1 MILARLLLALALA
14 ADLRAAE
21 FIFTNNDGPGEG
33 LNDPTPASP
42 VGGNPGTTRGAQRLA
57 VLQRAGEIW
66 GSFLVSDVPI
76 RVSVDFA
83 ALVASTF
90 AQAGAEILEQ
100 NFPNA
105 PRPNVWYPSAL
116 ANSLAGSDLDPAQ
129 RDIFV
134 TANSDGA
141 FYYGLDSASPGGLVN
156 FVDVM
161 LHELGHGLG
170 FINLV
175 DVNTGNLFA
184 DQPDA
189 FSSLIFDLELNA
201 AWPMLT
207 PTERYG
213 SARNDPALAWSG
225 DFTTAGAPAKLTPQI
240 SGGAFRLIARFADG
254 TRRQLGYLDP
264 EFDAAIPAAGVA
276 KLLVPTDP
284 ADACGP
290 LLNAAQLAGNVAFI
304 RRGNCEFDFKVFAA
318 QQAGAVAVVIANNVA
333 GGAILPGGDGIVD
346 GQPRNFTIPAV
357 FVSQKDG
364 DDLLA
369 APPGLSVA
377 LEPIVNTLAGSVGPQ
392 VQVRLHAAIGAS
404 SGSSVSHWTTAA
416 SPNLLMEPFI
426 SPNIDR
432 RLDLTLTQMKDI
444 GWKVVGIPFPHF
456 TFAAWQT
463 TVFGPAALLTGLG
476 DDPDA
481 DGIENLEEYFFGNN
495 PLLADAG
502 RLPVFRF
509 EGGQGKL
516 VFTRSKLPADLSYAF
531 EKSTD
536 LKGFSPAVVGVD
548 YSVPTTESLGTEAE
562 VVTLRLL
569 NPPPALF
576 LRLRIKVGN

>member
-1 MILARLLLALALA
+1 MILARLILALALA

-21 FIFTNNDGPGEG
+21 FIFINGDGPDEG

-57 VLQRAGEIW
+57 VLQRVGEIW
-66 GSFLVSDVPI
+66 GSFLVSEVPI

-83 ALVASTF
+83 ALGVSTL
-90 AQAGAEILEQ
+90 AQAGAETLEQ

-105 PRPNVWYPSAL
+105 PRPGVWYPGAL
-116 ANSLAGSDLDPAQ
+116 ANSLAGTNLDPD
-129 RDIFV
+129 RVDISV
-134 TANSDGA
+134 TANSNGS
-141 FYYGLDSASPGGLVN
+141 FYYGLDSASPGGLAN
-156 FVDVM
+156 FVDVL

-170 FINLV
+170 FISLV

-184 DQPDA
+184 GQPDA
-189 FSSLIFDLELNA
+189 FSALIFDRELNA
-201 AWPMLT
+201 AWPALT
-207 PTERYG
+207 ATARYA

-225 DFTTAGAPAKLTPQI
+225 DFTTAGAPAKLTPQT
-240 SGGAFRLIARFADG
+240 SSGAFRLIARFADG
-254 TRRQLGYLDP
+254 TRRQFGYLDAD
-264 EFDAAIPAAGVA
+264 FDAAIPAAGVA
-276 KLLVPTDP
+276 ELLVPTVP

-304 RRGNCEFDFKVFAA
+304 RRGTCDFDSKVFAA

-333 GGAILPGGDGIVD
+333 GGAIVPGGDGEVN
-346 GQPRNFTIPAV
+346 GQPVNFTIPAV
-357 FVSQKDG
+357 FVSQQDG

-392 VQVRLHAAIGAS
+392 VRLHAPVGAS

-426 SPNIDR
+426 SPNLDR
-432 RLDLTLTQMKDI
+432 QLDLTLTQMKDI

-463 TVFGPAALLTGLG
+463 TVFGPAALLTGPG

-509 EGGQGKL
+509 EAGQGKL
-516 VFTRSKLPADLSYAF
+516 VFTRSKLPVDLSYAF

-536 LKGFSPAVVGVD
+536 LTGFSPAVVGVD
-548 YSVPTTESLGTEAE
+548 YSVPTTESLGTDAE

-576 LRLRIKVGN
+576 LRLRIKAGS

>member
-1 MILARLLLALALA
+1 MIVARLILALALA

-21 FIFTNNDGPGEG
+21 FIFINGDGPDEG

-76 RVSVDFA
+76 RVSVEFA
-83 ALVASTF
+83 ALGASTL
-90 AQAGAEILEQ
+90 AQAGAETLEQ

-105 PRPNVWYPSAL
+105 PRPDVWYPSAL
-116 ANSLAGSDLDPAQ
+116 ANSLAGTDLDPA
-129 RDIFV
+129 RVDISV
-134 TANSDGA
+134 TANSNGA
-141 FYYGLDSASPGGLVN
+141 FYHGLDSASPGGLAN
-156 FVDVM
+156 FVDVL

-170 FINLV
+170 FISLV
-175 DVNTGNLFA
+175 DVETGNLFA

-189 FSSLIFDLELNA
+189 FSALIFDRELNA
-201 AWPMLT
+201 AWPTLT
-207 PTERYG
+207 ATARFA

-225 DFTTAGAPAKLTPQI
+225 DFTTAGAPTKLTPQT

-254 TRRQLGYLDP
+254 ISRQLGYLDA

-276 KLLVPTDP
+276 DLLVPTAP

-290 LLNAAQLAGNVAFI
+290 LLNAAQLVGNVAFI
-304 RRGNCEFDFKVFAA
+304 RRGTCDFDSKVFAA

-333 GGAILPGGDGIVD
+333 GGAILPGGDGVVD
-346 GQPRNFTIPAV
+346 GQPVNFTIPAV
-357 FVSQKDG
+357 FISQQDG

-392 VQVRLHAAIGAS
+392 VRLHAPVGAS

-416 SPNLLMEPFI
+416 SPNLLMEPII
-426 SPNIDR
+426 SPNLDR
-432 RLDLTLTQMKDI
+432 QLDLTLTQMKDI
-444 GWKVVGIPFPHF
+444 GWKVIGIPFPHF

-463 TVFGPAALLTGLG
+463 TVFGPAALLTGPG

-509 EGGQGKL
+509 EAGQGEL

-536 LKGFSPAVVGVD
+536 LNGFSPAVEGVD

-562 VVTLRLL
+562 EVTLRLL
-569 NPPPALF
+569 DPPPALF
-576 LRLRIKVGN
+576 LRLRIVVGN